1 MKLHDLNPP
10 ILEIPKQERWHRVQ
24 RIKAIKCS
32 ALSDGV
38 VASRCQNAPALLG
51 QLAFDVDR
59 LPVSSKSERAFSP
72 TLSND

>member
-32 ALSDGV
+32 VRSTGFVLPPTGLL
-38 VASRCQNAPALLG
+38 ASRCDLKYQTTAY
-51 QLAFDVDR
+51 
-59 LPVSSKSERAFSP
+59 RAD
-72 TLSND
+72 TAETAQ